1 MVGLCA
7 PLASAPVSSCC
18 FCHFFLSAWA
28 AQTLGKQRLEVKC
41 RLVWATPR
49 PPNAA
54 SFCCVEQS
62 AHSPW
67 PLEAPDTG
75 GHRVISGRYC
85 GNYSTPTSLFYR
97 LKVQSPRVSA
107 ASESSWSCTDR
118 PASRPL
124 PSRGAGASGG
134 GGAAA
139 WLPGEHPSLHVVRG
153 DTGRV
158 YSQALRSGL
167 LPPKLITVSESSS
180 VSHFPVYPWFQSMQ
194 LPNSRNI
201 SPLQLILSLSFG
213 YIC

>member
-97 LKVQSPRVSA
+97 LKVQSPRISA
-107 ASESSWSCTDR
+107 ASESSWSCTGH

-134 GGAAA
+134 RGAAA
-139 WLPGEHPSLHVVRG
+139 WLPGAAPVSACRA
-153 DTGRV
+153 GRHR
-158 YSQALRSGL
+158 QGL
-167 LPPKLITVSESSS
+167 LTGSTVGAAAAQAYHCVRAIFHISFPSIPM
-180 VSHFPVYPWFQSMQ
+180 VSIYATSKQ
-194 LPNSRNI
+194 
-201 SPLQLILSLSFG
+201 
-213 YIC
+213 

>member
-1 MVGLCA
+1 MLSTEYTVLSTGSCVPVVGLCA

-54 SFCCVEQS
+54 SFCCVERS
-62 AHSPW
+62 ARSPW

-97 LKVQSPRVSA
+97 LKVQSPRVGA
-107 ASESSWSCTDR
+107 AYESSWSCTG
-118 PASRPL
+118 L
-124 PSRGAGASGG
+124 Q
-134 GGAAA
+134 AAA
-139 WLPGEHPSLHVVRG
+139 LPRGRRLRVRGCRGLAPGGSTRLHVVRG

-167 LPPKLITVSESSS
+167 LPPKLIITVS
-180 VSHFPVYPWFQSMQ
+180 VI
-194 LPNSRNI
+194 LPPYLI
-201 SPLQLILSLSFG
+201 S
-213 YIC
+213 